1 MALLAALCR
10 TNRKEESGYVLAT
23 TALLLIPLMIFAAFA
38 VDVGAWYAE
47 ADEAQRAADAA
58 ALGGVVWMPDLS
70 RATTAVRDIALEN
83 GYDHNDPDVNVIV
96 ERRGTQGIHVKIE
109 TKGETHFG
117 RVVMDEIDIT
127 RHATANYILPVPLGN
142 PGSALGSGLDSSPV
156 AGAPRENLLL
166 ALNGYC
172 QGYQNGDPFGTR
184 WFGGSGCGSTQN
196 TRYSD
201 QGYDFIIDFTGPDGA
216 NSPVTGQWDLQI
228 FEPGSCGQNSESG
241 SSARIETT
249 MWRGDDTLFTDDD
262 NKVPGNLVL
271 GENGSALPRLWDSAA
286 CGDATSQWVKAYE
299 IDADSNQG
307 RWILRTRTLAVD
319 AETSLNSFGL
329 RVVPRNTNT
338 PCGSILPSSSC
349 PQLYARTWLPIFIPS
364 TITDVAGTAQTTF
377 GGSPSALFYLA
388 NVPEIHKSKVLEI
401 KLFDPGE
408 GMANMQVLA
417 PDNTRYPFQ
426 RSVLPENG
434 VQSGFVDNNNTC
446 TVTDPALTDTVTAL
460 NVAYECLDVTG
471 SIYNGDEVT
480 IRVQIP
486 NNYSCVPDDP
496 LTVPVE
502 GPNCWWRVRYQPQNT
517 TSGVTD
523 RTTWSIRVLGDP
535 IRLTE

>member
-1 MALLAALCR
+1 
-10 TNRKEESGYVLAT
+10 
-23 TALLLIPLMIFAAFA
+23 
-38 VDVGAWYAE
+38 
-47 ADEAQRAADAA
+47 
-58 ALGGVVWMPDLS
+58 
-70 RATTAVRDIALEN
+70 
-83 GYDHNDPDVNVIV
+83 
-96 ERRGTQGIHVKIE
+96 
-109 TKGETHFG
+109 
-117 RVVMDEIDIT
+117 
-127 RHATANYILPVPLGN
+127 
-142 PGSALGSGLDSSPV
+142 
-156 AGAPRENLLL
+156 
-166 ALNGYC
+166 
-172 QGYQNGDPFGTR
+172 
-184 WFGGSGCGSTQN
+184 
-196 TRYSD
+196 
-201 QGYDFIIDFTGPDGA
+201 
-216 NSPVTGQWDLQI
+216 QWDLQI

-262 NKVPGNLVL
+262 NKVPANLVL
-271 GENGSALPRLWDSAA
+271 GENGSSLPRLWDSAA

-299 IDADSNQG
+299 LDADSDQG
-307 RWILRTRTLAVD
+307 RWIIRTRTLAVN

-364 TITDVAGTAQTTF
+364 TITDVGGTAQTTF

-417 PDNTRYPFQ
+417 PDNTRYPF
-426 RSVLPENG
+426 RRAVLPENG
-434 VQSGFVDNNNTC
+434 TQTGFVDNNNTC
-446 TVTDPALTDTVTAL
+446 TVTDAALTDTVTAQ

-486 NNYSCVPDDP
+486 NNYACVPDDP
-496 LTVPVE
+496 MTVPVE

-517 TSGVTD
+517 ASGVTD